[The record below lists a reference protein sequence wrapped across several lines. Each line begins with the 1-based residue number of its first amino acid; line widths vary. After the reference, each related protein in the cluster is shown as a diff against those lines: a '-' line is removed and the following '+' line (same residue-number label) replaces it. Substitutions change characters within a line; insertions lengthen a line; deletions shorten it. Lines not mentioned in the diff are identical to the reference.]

1 MKSIALSCLTFSFL
15 FSLSAFAGFNVGSDA
30 PSAQLPTLS
39 QGVESIST
47 INQSPVAGQKVVLE
61 FFGTGCSFC
70 LENMKNIREFSKE
83 FSEKAAFRLIGID
96 RQEKLTR
103 DFAAENPD
111 FNVVVDAARIAKRA
125 YEVQAAPT
133 TFVIGADNKVL
144 FIGLGPWSE
153 IEKAKI
159 RELLAE

>member
-1 MKSIALSCLTFSFL
+1 MNTTTICISLLFSF
-15 FSLSAFAGFNVGSDA
+15 SAFAGFNVGSEA
-30 PSAQLPTLS
+30 PTIQLPTLN
-39 QGVESIST
+39 QGIESITT
-47 INQSPVAGQKVVLE
+47 INQGSKPGQTVVLE

-83 FSEKAAFRLIGID
+83 FSEKAVFRLIGID
-96 RQEKLTR
+96 RQESLTR
-103 DFAAENPD
+103 DFAAANPD
-111 FNVVVDAARIAKRA
+111 FNVVVDAVRAAKKA

-153 IEKAKI
+153 VEKARI
-159 RELLAE
+159 RELINQ